1 MAIIDDLS
9 EDLSNLDTIIATYSS
24 VLNRELKQDIELKNK
39 TIQLCNQEQPSLYSY
54 YDQLRVEIEILNDFL
69 EIKVKETKMKT
80 IRTILE
86 KSDKTYS
93 VSMLE
98 RMADD
103 HPAYMQMQRKAL
115 KTKEL
120 YMKARSA
127 VSSFE
132 QRGYALNNITKI
144 RVAAIQDTVIF
155 DD

>member
-9 EDLSNLDTIIATYSS
+9 EDLSNLDTIIATYTS
-24 VLNRELKQDIELKNK
+24 VLNRELKQDVELKNK

-69 EIKVKETKMKT
+69 EIKVKEAKMKA
-80 IRTILE
+80 IRTILD

-103 HPAYMQMQRKAL
+103 HPAYMQTQRKAL

-127 VSSFE
+127 VASFE

>member
-9 EDLSNLDTIIATYSS
+9 EDLSNLDTIISTYSS
-24 VLNRELKQDIELKNK
+24 VLNRELKQDVELKNK

-54 YDQLRVEIEILNDFL
+54 YDQLRVEIEILNDYL
-69 EIKVKETKMKT
+69 EIKVKETKMKV
-80 IRTILE
+80 IRLIIE
-86 KSDKTYS
+86 KSDKTYGER
-93 VSMLE
+93 MLE

-103 HPAYMQMQRKAL
+103 HPSFVAIQKKAL
-115 KTKEL
+115 RTKEL

>member
-1 MAIIDDLS
+1 MAIIDELS
-9 EDLSNLDTIIATYSS
+9 EDLSNLDKIIAAYSL
-24 VLNRELKQDIELKNK
+24 VLNRELKEDVSLKNK

-54 YDQLRVEIEILNDFL
+54 YDQLRVEIEILNDYL
-69 EIKVKETKMKT
+69 EIKVKEIKMRV
-80 IRTILE
+80 IRLIIE
-86 KSDKTYS
+86 RSDKTYGER
-93 VSMLE
+93 MLE

-103 HPAYMQMQRKAL
+103 HPSFIDIQKKAL
-115 KTKEL
+115 KVKEL

-144 RVAAIQDTVIF
+144 RVAAIQETVIY

>member
-1 MAIIDDLS
+1 MAIIDDLH

-24 VLNRELKQDIELKNK
+24 VLNRELEQDVNLKNK
-39 TIQLCNQEQPSLYSY
+39 SIQLCNQEQPSLYSY

-69 EIKVKETKMKT
+69 EIRVKEAKMKA

-155 DD
+155 ND